1 MDGAYEPSSVDE
13 LNKEDKN
20 SLSFLNKETE
30 RKFNLADIK
39 YTLLSGVSLLTL
51 TACGGGGG
59 GLFGAFGGGGA
70 GLLGG
75 MLLKGPVSG
84 ARVFQDLDG
93 DGFTG
98 AAPKNGGTAQ
108 FFISGSKKTGQTLTI
123 NRSSTDPDG
132 DDGNYNYQ
140 WQLSSDGINWQDIG
154 DNNSTYTLRTL
165 DLGNKIRAQISKNLL
180 KLDFYW
186 D

>member
-20 SLSFLNKETE
+20 SLNFLNKETE
-30 RKFNLADIK
+30 RKYNLADIK

-59 GLFGAFGGGGA
+59 GLFGAFGGGA

-84 ARVFQDLDG
+84 ARVFQD
-93 DGFTG
+93 
-98 AAPKNGGTAQ
+98 
-108 FFISGSKKTGQTLTI
+108 
-123 NRSSTDPDG
+123 
-132 DDGNYNYQ
+132 
-140 WQLSSDGINWQDIG
+140 
-154 DNNSTYTLRTL
+154 
-165 DLGNKIRAQISKNLL
+165 
-180 KLDFYW
+180 
-186 D
+186 